1 MIKAVIHLHSK
12 YSFDC
17 MTNPNDIVDK
27 AVEKGISILAITDH
41 DTIEGSLAAKKYAEK
56 KYGNKI
62 QIITGAEFKSDYG
75 DIIALNISE
84 NILEKNPSHLIQR
97 IKYLGGL
104 VLLPHPYYHH
114 KEVEELA
121 IQCDMIEIF
130 NGRINKEMNMKAAAL
145 ALRLKKPVYVASD
158 AHFLSD
164 SFLCINKYQC
174 DINSASLNHILLN
187 ADRSFDT
194 DYSKKSNIHKSQI
207 IKGIKTKNWRLI
219 LSSTK
224 ECLKNCIRKGKT

>member
-12 YSFDC
+12 HSFDC
-17 MTNPNDIVDK
+17 LTNPNDIVDK
-27 AVEKGISILAITDH
+27 AVAKGISILAITDH
-41 DTIEGSLAAKKYAEK
+41 DTIEGSVAAKKYAEK

-62 QIITGAEFKSDYG
+62 HIITGAEFNSDYG

-84 NILEKNPSHLIQR
+84 NILEKNPTLLIQR

-130 NGRINKEMNMKAAAL
+130 NGRINEEMNKKAADL

-164 SFLCINKYQC
+164 GFLCINKY
-174 DINSASLNHILLN
+174 NSNLNLANLNQILLN

-194 DYSKKSNIHKSQI
+194 GYSKKKNIHKSQM
-207 IKGIKTKNWRLI
+207 IKGIKTKNGRLI
-219 LSSTK
+219 LSSIK
-224 ECLKNCIRKGKT
+224 ECLKDCIRKGKT